1 MVHHAH
7 HITSQLTTSRY
18 VTSRHITSHHACPI
32 MSYHVTSHL
41 ITSHKTIYKKACHIM
56 HITSHLTTSCYIMSC
71 HITSHHA
78 SCHIPSHH
86 IMSHHISL
94 HDIKQFN
101 FTTQH
106 ATSCTSHLTLRYLTS
121 RHIMHDTPYPIIQLS
136 TPHHARHISST
147 SYQATSHYVMY
158 NIFLTVSIRQITP
171 HSSTTHFLMTPL
183 SQAVKRVL
191 PLELYLQK
199 QMLI

>member
-1 MVHHAH
+1 
-7 HITSQLTTSRY
+7 
-18 VTSRHITSHHACPI
+18 
-32 MSYHVTSHL
+32 
-41 ITSHKTIYKKACHIM
+41 
-56 HITSHLTTSCYIMSC
+56 
-71 HITSHHA
+71 
-78 SCHIPSHH
+78 
-86 IMSHHISL
+86 
-94 HDIKQFN
+94 
-101 FTTQH
+101 
-106 ATSCTSHLTLRYLTS
+106 
-121 RHIMHDTPYPIIQLS
+121 MHDTPYPIIQLS

-199 QMLI
+199 QMLMLMMVTQENILLGLVKQSMTHLIFHSGSLPCSFIVSWTPTSGTKLVNASPPNMIRPAIKDNTRKGTSNRNRHRNSCNAVFRGLKTFFIFKTFEYNIVPLMFILETSHFSGTTRLCVPGAH